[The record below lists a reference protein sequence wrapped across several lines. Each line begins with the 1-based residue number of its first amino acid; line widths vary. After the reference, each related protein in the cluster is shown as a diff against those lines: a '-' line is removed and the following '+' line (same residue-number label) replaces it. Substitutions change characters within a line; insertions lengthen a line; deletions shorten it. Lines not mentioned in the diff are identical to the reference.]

1 MEREEF
7 LAAMRR
13 GESVTGNS
21 DGHEWM
27 HLLAEEAQR
36 LTAKLNQAYHTPE
49 EIRQI
54 VSEIIGKPVDES
66 FRLFP
71 PLYTDCGRNLTIGKN
86 VFINSG
92 CHFQDQGGITIEDG
106 CLIGAQ
112 VEFATIN
119 HDPDPAHRWDNHF
132 APIYLKKR
140 VWVGSHATI
149 LPGVTIGENSIVAAG
164 AVVTKDVPDNVIVAG
179 VPARIIK
186 TIAGETETE

>member
-112 VEFATIN
+112 GEPATLH
-119 HDPDPAHRWDNHF
+119 HDPAPARRWDTHF
-132 APIYLKKR
+132 APLHLQKR